1 MLSEREL
8 FEQIVAILE
17 RSVKDGVV
25 ITEDTDL
32 VDDLAL
38 DSLEVMEV
46 LLDIE
51 DHFDISVP
59 INILPSIRTV
69 KDVIRQ
75 IKKLLTEVN

>member
-1 MLSEREL
+1 MLSEQEL

-17 RSVKDGVV
+17 PSVKDGVV

-51 DHFDISVP
+51 DRFDISVP
-59 INILPSIRTV
+59 INILPRIRTV
-69 KDVIRQ
+69 KDVIQQ
-75 IKKLLTEVN
+75 IKKLLAEAD

>member
-1 MLSEREL
+1 MFSEREL
-8 FEQIVAILE
+8 FEQVVAILE
-17 RSVKDGVV
+17 PLIKEGVV

-38 DSLEVMEV
+38 DSLEVMEL

-69 KDVIRQ
+69 KDVILQ
-75 IKKLLTEVN
+75 IKKLLAEAD

>member
-8 FEQIVAILE
+8 FEQVVAILE
-17 RSVKDGVV
+17 PSVKDGVV

-38 DSLEVMEV
+38 DSLEVMEI

-51 DHFDISVP
+51 DHFDIFVP
-59 INILPSIRTV
+59 INILPSVRTV
-69 KDVIRQ
+69 RDVILQ
-75 IKKLLTEVN
+75 IRKLLAEAE

>member
-75 IKKLLTEVN
+75 IKKLLTEVD

>member
-75 IKKLLTEVN
+75 IKKLLAEVD